1 MSDAPP
7 YDGFSIPPGLAED
20 EIQFDLVWEG
30 LDFGQEQQQ
39 PSRSSFSF
47 APQTSQLNAYS
58 YAGHDLPSQLP
69 FNYSVPF
76 SATHQGDPRNG
87 LPRIETKA
95 LGPPRLQI
103 ISDPSSSTTSAE
115 SMMPPTPYN
124 SWGADNRLQVLV
136 PPGTPSSPSGTV
148 PYYAFSPINPKGLS
162 PIPSPMSSHSPAAMG
177 SSDEGSFYQ
186 APDDDEEDA
195 PQPME
200 HVVKWKAIREL
211 AVIATGTNVYIPQSI
226 YQPYT
231 EADRVRY
238 IEKADLKEPIIFQT
252 AHPDQWGISL
262 DDALKAKMKDL
273 LNKDD
278 SMFEDCGP
286 SVSIRLQWPGY
297 RAWTKQIPTMDFKSP
312 KGPITRAKLAKNIAN
327 CVKRFIEEK
336 EKERMEMEADRRW
349 RVGTRYIRMEDLI
362 LVSLHH
368 ISKGS
373 WQPQLRLRPPLR
385 DIQLRRTLPPSSA

>member
-1 MSDAPP
+1 MSDTPS
-7 YDGFSIPPGLAED
+7 YNSFGGVFSSEND
-20 EIQFDLVWEG
+20 VWASLNFE
-30 LDFGQEQQQ
+30 EQQQ
-39 PSRSSFSF
+39 QIPRASYPL
-47 APQTSQLNAYS
+47 APQMSPMDTYDYADYVGFPGQLQS
-58 YAGHDLPSQLP
+58 EFH
-69 FNYSVPF
+69 VPF
-76 SATHQGDPRNG
+76 PSHFPDAARNG
-87 LPRIETKA
+87 LPRIDTKA
-95 LGPPRLQI
+95 ALPRLSI
-103 ISDPSSSTTSAE
+103 VSDSSTTSAG
-115 SMMPPTPYN
+115 SMMPQTPY
-124 SWGADNRLQVLV
+124 SWADASRLHVHAPL
-136 PPGTPSSPSGTV
+136 GTPLSPSNTQY
-148 PYYAFSPINPKGLS
+148 PTFSPSPKGLS
-162 PIPSPMSSHSPAAMG
+162 PIPSPMSPHSPAMG
-177 SSDEGSFYQ
+177 SSDEGSFLQ
-186 APDDDEEDA
+186 AFDDDEEDA

-200 HVVKWKAIREL
+200 HVVKWKAIRDQ
-211 AVIATGTNVYIPQSI
+211 AIIATGTTIYIPQSI

-238 IEKADLKEPIIFQT
+238 IEKADLKEPIIFKT
-252 AHPDQWGISL
+252 AHPDQWGIAL

-273 LNKDD
+273 LDKDD
-278 SMFEDCGP
+278 NMFENCGP

-373 WQPQLRLRPPLR
+373 WQPQLRLRTPLG
-385 DIQLRRTLPPSSA
+385 DIQLRRLQPQAPPSA

>member
-1 MSDAPP
+1 MTDTPS
-7 YDGFSIPPGLAED
+7 YNGFASVFIEND
-20 EIQFDLVWEG
+20 VWGSLGFEG
-30 LDFGQEQQQ
+30 QQQ
-39 PSRSSFSF
+39 QQMSRASYPLTPQMSQMDTTYDYPRYVEYSGQLQPEFHESFPSLL
-47 APQTSQLNAYS
+47 QDTN
-58 YAGHDLPSQLP
+58 
-69 FNYSVPF
+69 
-76 SATHQGDPRNG
+76 RNG
-87 LPRIETKA
+87 LPRIDTKA
-95 LGPPRLQI
+95 LESRLS
-103 ISDPSSSTTSAE
+103 ISDSSTTSAG
-115 SMMPPTPYN
+115 SMMPQTPY
-124 SWGADNRLQVLV
+124 SWADGRLHVHAPL
-136 PPGTPSSPSGTV
+136 GTPLSPSNTQ
-148 PYYAFSPINPKGLS
+148 YHTFSPSKPKGLS
-162 PIPSPMSSHSPAAMG
+162 PLPSPMSPHSPAAMG
-177 SSDEGSFYQ
+177 SSDEGSFLQ
-186 APDDDEEDA
+186 AFDDDEEDA

-200 HVVKWKAIREL
+200 HVVKWKAIRDQ
-211 AVIATGTNVYIPQSI
+211 AITVTGTTIYIPQSI

-238 IEKADLKEPIIFQT
+238 IEKADLKEPIIFKT
-252 AHPDQWGISL
+252 AHPDQWGIAL

-273 LNKDD
+273 HDKDD
-278 SMFEDCGP
+278 NMFENCGP

-373 WQPQLRLRPPLR
+373 WQPQLRLRTALG
-385 DIQLRRTLPPSSA
+385 DIQLRRLQPQAPPSA